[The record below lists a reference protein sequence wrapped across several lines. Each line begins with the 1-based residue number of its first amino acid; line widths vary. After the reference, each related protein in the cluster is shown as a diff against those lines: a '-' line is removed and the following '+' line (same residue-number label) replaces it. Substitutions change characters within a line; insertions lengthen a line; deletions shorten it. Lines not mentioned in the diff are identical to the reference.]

1 MNKDMEKNTHEYA
14 KLIADTAAAALDG
27 KKALDINVLTVE
39 KSTAL
44 ADFFVIAT
52 GTSSTH
58 IKALADETEFKLK
71 ELLQTDPMNIEGAD
85 DKTWILLDY
94 GCVVVHVFTAKA
106 REYYKLDKLWAD
118 AGAAAPQAKEE

>member
-1 MNKDMEKNTHEYA
+1 MEKNTHEYA
-14 KLIADTAAAALDG
+14 RQIAEAVANALDG

-44 ADFFVIAT
+44 ADFFVIAA

-58 IKALADETEFKLK
+58 IKALADEVEFKLK
-71 ELLQTDPMNIEGAD
+71 ETLGVEPSHIEGAD

-94 GCVVVHVFTAKA
+94 GCVVAHVFTRQA

-118 AGAAAPQAKEE
+118 AGAAAAPIKED

>member
-1 MNKDMEKNTHEYA
+1 MEKNTHEYA
-14 KLIADTAAAALDG
+14 KLIADAAFDALDS
-27 KKALDINVLTVE
+27 KKALDINVLPVE
-39 KSTAL
+39 KSTSL
-44 ADFFVIAT
+44 ADFFVIAA

-71 ELLQTDPMNIEGAD
+71 EKLDLEPSHIEGVD

-94 GCVVVHVFTAKA
+94 GCVIVHVFTGKA

-118 AGAAAPQAKEE
+118 AGAAANIPKDEQ

>member
-1 MNKDMEKNTHEYA
+1 MTMEKNTHEYA
-14 KLIADTAAAALDG
+14 RTIADAAAAALDG

-44 ADFFVIAT
+44 ADFFVIAA

-58 IKALADETEFKLK
+58 IKALADETEFKVK
-71 ELLQTDPMNIEGAD
+71 ENLGVEPMHIEGAD

-94 GCVVVHVFTAKA
+94 GCVVVHVFTRQA
-106 REYYKLDKLWAD
+106 RDYYKLDKLWAD
-118 AGAAAPQAKEE
+118 AGASAKEE

>member
-1 MNKDMEKNTHEYA
+1 MEKNTHEYA
-14 KLIADTAAAALDG
+14 RTIADAAANALDG

-44 ADFFVIAT
+44 ADFFVIAA

-58 IKALADETEFKLK
+58 IKALADETEFKVK
-71 ELLQTDPMNIEGAD
+71 ENLGVEPTHIEGAD

-94 GCVVVHVFTAKA
+94 GCVVVHVFTRQA
-106 REYYKLDKLWAD
+106 RDYYKLDKLWAD
-118 AGAAAPQAKEE
+118 AGASSKEE

>member
-1 MNKDMEKNTHEYA
+1 MEKNTHEYA
-14 KLIADTAAAALDG
+14 KLIADAAFEALDS
-27 KKALDINVLTVE
+27 KKALDINVLPVD
-39 KSTAL
+39 KSTSL
-44 ADFFVIAT
+44 ADFFVIAA

-71 ELLQTDPMNIEGAD
+71 EKLDLEPSHVEGVD

-94 GCVVVHVFTAKA
+94 GCVIVHVFTGKA

-118 AGAAAPQAKEE
+118 AGAASNIPKDED

>member
-1 MNKDMEKNTHEYA
+1 MDKNTHEYA
-14 KLIADTAAAALDG
+14 KLLADAAAEALDG
-27 KKALDINVLTVE
+27 KKALDINVLTVD

-71 ELLQTDPMNIEGAD
+71 EKLETEPTHIEGAD

-94 GCVVVHVFTAKA
+94 GCVIVHVFTSKA

-118 AGAAAPQAKEE
+118 AGASVPAAKEEE